1 MLLGLAASQAIPLL
15 YGEAFWPSFPAL
27 VFILPGIAVFSTV
40 NILAAYLA
48 GIGQPRL
55 NLAVAVVALFVTI
68 SLDLY
73 LIPKFDIVGASLAST
88 ASYSVSALLTITL
101 YMRKTGS
108 PLRQILLPTSEDLS
122 FAMRL
127 VRPLRKRTGP

>member
-1 MLLGLAASQAIPLL
+1 VL
-15 YGEAFWPSFPAL
+15 
-27 VFILPGIAVFSTV
+27 ILPGIAVFSTV

-88 ASYSVSALLTITL
+88 ASYSVSALLTVIL
-101 YMRKTGS
+101 YIRKTGS

-122 FAMRL
+122 FAMQL
-127 VRPLRKRTGP
+127 IRPLRKRSGP